1 MERLWQY
8 AGRHRRRIYWGIA
21 MLLFTNLCT
30 QTMPLIMR
38 AAIDGIEL
46 GETTDYLRLI
56 ALALVLVA
64 AASAVFRTLS
74 RKHLFFAARDVEM
87 DLRSDYY
94 RHLTSLDGGY
104 FETTPSGE
112 LMSRATNDLPQVR
125 LYLGPGLLNAV
136 NTTVAYVTTIPL
148 MLMIS
153 PKLTFVILM
162 VYPPS
167 LWLM

>member
-148 MLMIS
+148 MLMI
-153 PKLTFVILM
+153 
-162 VYPPS
+162 
-167 LWLM
+167 WR

>member
-1 MERLWQY
+1 MASSLVRQPIICAY
-8 AGRHRRRIYWGIA
+8 RTG
-21 MLLFTNLCT
+21 
-30 QTMPLIMR
+30 
-38 AAIDGIEL
+38 
-46 GETTDYLRLI
+46 
-56 ALALVLVA
+56 LVLVA

-136 NTTVAYVTTIPL
+136 NTTVAYVTTITL

-153 PKLTFVILM
+153 QKLTLL
-162 VYPPS
+162 S
-167 LWLM
+167 